1 MIESLVFINVLVC
14 NIVTRYLNSFVL
26 CAEFFQT
33 VDSARS
39 EAPYSSEIV
48 IIIVMIITHQTVK
61 FGKSRGRASFFS
73 FSGIEYY
80 DNTIHFFAITYLF
93 L

>member
-1 MIESLVFINVLVC
+1 
-14 NIVTRYLNSFVL
+14 
-26 CAEFFQT
+26 
-33 VDSARS
+33 
-39 EAPYSSEIV
+39 
-48 IIIVMIITHQTVK
+48 MIITHQAVK